1 MDVQLAMI
9 ALALGLIAAVSLPL
23 GSATAKVWKPSE
35 KALAFML
42 AFGSGALLA
51 ATLDLVNNSVSGG
64 HFYNLAIGCVIGG
77 VLFIGF
83 GKIINQKGGFL
94 RKKSTTALY
103 IKKKK
108 LEQYKHIFEKLSI
121 IPLFQSLPPEEVQA
135 IIPYIINRSYK
146 KGTSLFIQGE
156 PGDSVYIIEE
166 GEVDIIDEKNNR
178 SLAVLRRNDVVGE
191 MSLITGEPR
200 SATAVAKTDTS
211 VWVILKDHFEKHLL
225 TIPEVARAVHTLVNE
240 RISDLK
246 EKKSIDNEMADTWV
260 KNAIKN
266 FDTKSIVTT
275 DADIKEAQEEHKG
288 SGMAIW
294 LGNLFDCIPGAVVIG
309 ASLKGG
315 DVPINIALIAG
326 LFLANYPEAL
336 SSTSE
341 MIKQGSTLKKSILMW
356 SSLFLISGLFSF
368 IGNVAFTGVEG
379 VEGLF
384 SLFEGVAAGAML
396 TMIADTMLPE
406 AYHKF
411 SSITGLSTLLGFL
424 IAIFINTL

>member
-1 MDVQLAMI
+1 MNIQLAMI
-9 ALALGLIAAVSLPL
+9 ALALGLVAAVSLPL
-23 GSATAKVWKPSE
+23 GSLTAKIWKPSE

-51 ATLDLVNNSVSGG
+51 ATLDMVNNSVSKG
-64 HFYNLAIGCVIGG
+64 FYYNLALGCALGG
-77 VLFIGF
+77 LLFIGF

-94 RKKSTTALY
+94 RKRSSTALY
-103 IKKKK
+103 IQKKKM
-108 LEQYKHIFEKLSI
+108 EQYKVIFEKLSTV
-121 IPLFQSLPPEEVQA
+121 PLFRSLPPEQVQA
-135 IIPYIINRSYK
+135 IIPFVINRTFL
-146 KGTSLFIQGE
+146 KGAVIFNQGE
-156 PGDSVYIIEE
+156 PGDSFYIIED
-166 GEVDIIDEKNNR
+166 GEVDIVDEKNKR
-178 SLAVLRRNDVVGE
+178 SVAVLKTNDVAGE

-200 SATAVAKTDTS
+200 SATAIALCDTK
-211 VWVILKDHFEKHLL
+211 VWVILKEHFDQHLL
-225 TIPEVARAVHTLVNE
+225 TIPEVAKAVHSIVHE

-246 EKKSIDNEMADTWV
+246 DKKSIDSEIADTWV
-260 KNAIKN
+260 KNAVKN
-266 FDTKSIVTT
+266 FDTKRIVTT
-275 DADIKEAQEEHKG
+275 DADIKEAKEEHKS

-341 MIKQGSTLKKSILMW
+341 MIKQGTSMKKSILMW
-356 SSLFLISGLFSF
+356 SSLFVISGLFSF
-368 IGNVAFTGVEG
+368 LGNVGFTGVEA
-379 VEGLF
+379 EGLF
-384 SLFEGVAAGAML
+384 SFFEGIAAGAML

-406 AYHKF
+406 AYHKY

-424 IAIFINTL
+424 VAIFINTL